1 MKFRNHL
8 LKLFFF
14 SENYAST
21 YCVPQYPAANDGPD
35 SGQFY
40 APLNIQGGH
49 NIYESKNTKEPFYHV
64 LEKPTADN
72 GTPSQKHDGSVSFE
86 QPVYNIMEEL
96 LTTEATE
103 GPVHYAVE
111 PEYNVLE
118 DPHLADTRGSG
129 HYGTISSEGP
139 IYKSLE
145 GPYSHDPY
153 YNKLTYNM
161 ECTSE
166 PSYYPVEESTC
177 SNISGADKHAGNRDV
192 QDPVYNVL
200 EGPE

>member
-1 MKFRNHL
+1 M
-8 LKLFFF
+8 
-14 SENYAST
+14 
-21 YCVPQYPAANDGPD
+21 
-35 SGQFY
+35 
-40 APLNIQGGH
+40 
-49 NIYESKNTKEPFYHV
+49 

-96 LTTEATE
+96 STTEATE
-103 GPVHYAVE
+103 GPAHYAVE

-118 DPHLADTRGSG
+118 DPNLADTRGSG
-129 HYGTISSEGP
+129 HYGAISPEGP

-145 GPYSHDPY
+145 GRPYCHDSY
-153 YNKLTYNM
+153 YNKLNYNV

-166 PSYYPVEESTC
+166 PSYNAVEEGTC
-177 SNISGADKHAGNRDV
+177 SNISEADKHAGNRDV

-200 EGPE
+200 EASYRDLSR

>member
-1 MKFRNHL
+1 M
-8 LKLFFF
+8 
-14 SENYAST
+14 
-21 YCVPQYPAANDGPD
+21 
-35 SGQFY
+35 
-40 APLNIQGGH
+40 
-49 NIYESKNTKEPFYHV
+49 

-72 GTPSQKHDGSVSFE
+72 GTLLQKHDGYVSFE

-96 LTTEATE
+96 STTEATE
-103 GPVHYAVE
+103 GREHYAAE

-118 DPHLADTRGSG
+118 DPNLADTRGSG

-145 GPYSHDPY
+145 GPYCHDLY
-153 YNKLTYNM
+153 YNKLTYNV

-166 PSYYPVEESTC
+166 QSYNTVEESTR

-192 QDPVYNVL
+192 QDPVYNLL